1 MLSCVQLFKTPW
13 TVACLTPL
21 STGFSRQEYWS
32 GFPSPPPGDLPDSGI
47 EPRSPILQA
56 DSLLSESPGKP
67 RWTYR
72 IFSNVL
78 QSLIKIHL
86 IHILIKTIF
95 FGYSLCYTFMMDSLC
110 YTFMMVVKYYAA
122 WWWCKCKMN
131 KSFHKEN
138 CNLTVSVW
146 LFENFLK
153 IIIEHASY
161 WGKWKMKNKNLHL
174 PKSTELSVNHQMFQ
188 N

>member
-1 MLSCVQLFKTPW
+1 MRDSLQLHG
-13 TVACLTPL
+13 ACQAPL
-21 STGFSRQEYWS
+21 FMGFSRQEYWS
-32 GFPSPPPGDLPDSGI
+32 GFPSPPPGDLPNSGI
-47 EPRSPILQA
+47 KPRSPILQV
-56 DSLLSESPGKP
+56 DSLLSESLRKP

-78 QSLIKIHL
+78 QTLIKIHL
-86 IHILIKTIF
+86 IHILIKTRF
-95 FGYSLCYTFMMDSLC
+95 FVYSLCYTFM
-110 YTFMMVVKYYAA
+110 TVVKYYAA
-122 WWWCKCKMN
+122 WWWCKCRMN

-138 CNLTVSVW
+138 CSLTVSIW

-174 PKSTELSVNHQMFQ
+174 PKSTELSGNHPMFQ